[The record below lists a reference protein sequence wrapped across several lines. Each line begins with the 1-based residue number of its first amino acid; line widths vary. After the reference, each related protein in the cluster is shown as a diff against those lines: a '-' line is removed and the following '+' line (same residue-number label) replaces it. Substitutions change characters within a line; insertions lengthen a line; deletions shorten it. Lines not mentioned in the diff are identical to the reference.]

1 MKVLHVINGEFYAGA
16 ERVQDL
22 LALCLPAFGYEVG
35 FACLKAR
42 DFPGSRVARDTPLY
56 DISMRS
62 RYDLLVA
69 TKLAQLIRQEKYCL
83 VHTHTPRSA
92 MVGRLASF
100 LAGVPMVHHVHSP
113 TIQDTENRVRNAI
126 NALAEKATL
135 VGVPFL
141 IAVSGSI
148 SSYLHGLGYEDS
160 RVRLVPNGVP
170 VGTGYK
176 NRDPGKDGN
185 PWVLGCI
192 GFFRPRKGL
201 EVLIKAAGRLRK
213 GHKSPAFVLRMIGGF
228 ETPQYEAR
236 VRELA
241 TSEGV
246 FDVIEWVGVSSDV
259 YSELAC
265 MDLFVLPSLF
275 GEGLPMVVLEAMAN
289 GVPVVASATDGVPEA
304 VRSGREG
311 VLCCPGDE
319 RELAEALAVFLSG
332 RHDWESMSS
341 NCTMRHREC
350 YSDVRMAEGVA
361 AVYADVLNS
370 FRKKYRP

>member
-22 LALCLPAFGYEVG
+22 LALCLPALGYEVG
-35 FACLKAR
+35 FACMKAR
-42 DFPGSRVARDTPLY
+42 DFPGNRIARDTPLY
-56 DISMRS
+56 DIPMRS

-69 TKLAQLIRQEKYCL
+69 VKLAQLIRQEKYRL

-113 TIQDTENRVRNAI
+113 TIQDTENKVRNAI
-126 NALAEKATL
+126 NAFAEKATL
-135 VGVPFL
+135 IGVPFL
-141 IAVSGSI
+141 VAVSGSI
-148 SSYLHGLGYEDS
+148 SSYLHGLGYDGS

-170 VGTGYK
+170 AGGGYEH
-176 NRDPGKDGN
+176 RAPGKDGS

-213 GHKSPAFVLRMIGGF
+213 VNKAPAFVLRMVGGF
-228 ETPQYEAR
+228 ETPQYEAK
-236 VRELA
+236 VKELA
-241 TSEGV
+241 ASEGV
-246 FDVIEWVGVSSDV
+246 LDAIDWVGVSSDV
-259 YSELAC
+259 YAELAR

-289 GVPVVASATDGVPEA
+289 GVPVVASNIDGVPEA
-304 VRSGREG
+304 VRHGREG
-311 VLCCPGDE
+311 VLCPPGNE

-332 RHDWESMSS
+332 RHDWAVMSR
-341 NCTMRHREC
+341 NCTMRHRER
-350 YSDVRMAEGVA
+350 YSDFRMAEGVA
-361 AVYADVLNS
+361 AVYADVMNS
-370 FRKKYRP
+370 CREKNRP